1 LIASVKAEKE
11 EVVKQIKEMDEP
23 TSEKKNVQAPEPKPP
38 DEIEED
44 LSFLKS
50 EDDDEAITSAYN
62 LQNVVG
68 DDVTVT
74 DD

>member
-1 LIASVKAEKE
+1 MSLRQK
-11 EVVKQIKEMDEP
+11 
-23 TSEKKNVQAPEPKPP
+23 KKNVQAPEPKPP